1 VTLVAEASRS
11 TRARL
16 KLRRSATKL
25 DSGWFDAFRSCV
37 RESLARRDDRGWQFF
52 AGWHGVP
59 FDLCWHLNPRFLPW
73 HRAYLYYFEL
83 SLQDIDPEITLP
95 WWDWATSEEI
105 PPAYGRARVNRRTNI
120 LRSVPIEPMTSRRDP
135 SWPRRTSRA
144 VGSVP
149 LTLPP
154 PWKDRWDWA
163 QRAPSF
169 TEFDRRITLLHNN
182 VHMWVAGTMGN
193 QDWAA
198 YDPIFWAHHA
208 MVDRAWR
215 IWQHHHPGAR
225 PPEQILDEP
234 LEPRGMTVRQT
245 LDVRTLGYDYA
256 GTVATVPG
264 TQPGGGG

>member
-1 VTLVAEASRS
+1 VTVVGQASRS

-25 DSGWFDAFRSCV
+25 DDDWFDNFRAV
-37 RESLARRDDRGWQFF
+37 IRAALARRDDRGYQFF

-59 FDLCWHLNPRFLPW
+59 FGWCWHFNPRFLPW

-83 SLQDIDPEITLP
+83 ALQDIDPSVTLP
-95 WWDWATSEEI
+95 WWDWATSEDI
-105 PPAYGRARVNRRTNI
+105 PPAYRRARVAGKANI
-120 LRSVPIEPMTSRRDP
+120 LYSAPIEPMTTRRDP

-144 VGSVP
+144 VGSLG

-154 PWKDRWDWA
+154 PWKERWDWA
-163 QRAPSF
+163 QQAPSF
-169 TEFDRRITLLHNN
+169 TEFDRRITLIHNN
-182 VHMWVAGTMGN
+182 VHVWVAGTMAD
-193 QDWAA
+193 QAWAA

-215 IWQHHHPGAR
+215 IWQHSNPGAR
-225 PPEQILDEP
+225 PPQEILDEP

-245 LDVRTLGYDYA
+245 LDVKGLGYDYA
-256 GTVATVPG
+256 GTEATVPG
-264 TQPGGGG
+264 TRPGGGG